1 VNTTKPWDDSMK
13 WLVRQN
19 PQSLV
24 SFLLPDAVFTGEV
37 DRELQAPAVTSDTLY
52 KVTWQEKQ
60 VILHVEFQLKRDDDM
75 GRRVWHYNAL
85 AYIHTKLPV
94 HSVVIYLQEDK
105 RPVESPFVV
114 RLPDGR
120 PTQRL
125 DFETIKLWE
134 LDPHIFEQQGL
145 AGLLPLLPLTKGGK
159 NRETVTRMI
168 EGLENAGRQDLFLV
182 GFAVSWLVFTAEGD
196 KEWLKARFSMM
207 HDILKD
213 TWVFQEVIK
222 EGLGQGLEQGLQQ
235 GLQQGLEQGLQQGL
249 EQGLEQGKQQELER
263 VLLQF
268 VEVRFPTL
276 LTLAKW
282 AVEQKVSLE
291 QLEKKLNML
300 YRANTTED
308 ATAALLANE
317 EQE

>member
-1 VNTTKPWDDSMK
+1 M
-13 WLVRQN
+13 
-19 PQSLV
+19 
-24 SFLLPDAVFTGEV
+24 
-37 DRELQAPAVTSDTLY
+37 
-52 KVTWQEKQ
+52 
-60 VILHVEFQLKRDDDM
+60 
-75 GRRVWHYNAL
+75 WHYNAL

-105 RPVESPFVV
+105 RPIESPFVV

-134 LDPHIFEQQGL
+134 LDPQIFEQQGL

-168 EGLENAGRQDLFLV
+168 EGLEKAGRQDLFLV

-196 KEWLKARFSMM
+196 KQWLKASFSMM

-222 EGLGQGLEQGLQQ
+222 EGLEQGLER
-235 GLQQGLEQGLQQGL
+235 GL
-249 EQGLEQGKQQELER
+249 EQGLERG
-263 VLLQF
+263 LLQF
-268 VEVRFPTL
+268 VEIRYPPL
-276 LTLAKW
+276 LELAKQV
-282 AVEQKVSLE
+282 VEQKKSAQ
-291 QLEKKLNML
+291 QLQTML
-300 YRANTTED
+300 KALYQANTVEE
-308 ATAALLANE
+308 AQAALMASE
-317 EQE
+317 